1 MRIRA
6 ARLAG
11 FLAVAAAHLAVL
23 WGLWQQR
30 MIPDA
35 RSAVTLFV
43 HFVGLPAPEP
53 AAQPRQPPRPA
64 PRPASPLL
72 AAEAAA
78 AAPAES
84 VAPPPDR
91 RPVAP
96 EPEPRSPAPAPAT
109 PVPAAPMVL
118 AAELSATCAE
128 RPAPAYP
135 PTSRRLNEAGTV
147 VVRVELDEAGRVAA
161 ARVAA
166 SSGHPRLDE
175 AGLAAVRTW
184 HCTPARRDG
193 QAVRAVALQP
203 FRFVLPED

>member
-6 ARLAG
+6 DRLAG
-11 FLAVAAAHLAVL
+11 LLVVAGAHLAVL

-30 MIPDA
+30 MLPDPQ
-35 RSAVTLFV
+35 SAMTLFV

-53 AAQPRQPPRPA
+53 AAQPRQLPRPA

-72 AAEAAA
+72 AASASAAT
-78 AAPAES
+78 PADA
-84 VAPPPDR
+84 VAPLPDP

-96 EPEPRSPAPAPAT
+96 EPEPSSPLPAP
-109 PVPAAPMVL
+109 PVPAAPVVL
-118 AAELSATCAE
+118 SAELSATCAE
-128 RPAPAYP
+128 RPSPAYP
-135 PTSRRLNEAGTV
+135 AASRRLGEAGTV
-147 VVRVELDEAGRVAA
+147 LVRVELDEAGRVAA
-161 ARVAA
+161 ARIAA

-184 HCTPARRDG
+184 HCTPARRNG